1 MKYEKIVKWVL
12 AALFAVGVVFSFYGF
27 VVGFESNG
35 NAPVDNMLYCAY
47 AFALVTI
54 LAVLF
59 GVVVIGGMN
68 NPKSLLKLLIGLVVG
83 GAVIAVAYVLA
94 PGTPAIGYLGEPV
107 SDGTL
112 KLVDTVL
119 NLTYFLFGGALLTL
133 VAGDMSPAVVAGGM
147 KVALITTVGGLIVA
161 VILQIFYNYILSQV
175 ESLTI
180 EMEDASISLM
190 DILVKYKE
198 NK

>member
-27 VVGFESNG
+27 AVGFESNG
-35 NAPVDNMLYCAY
+35 NAPVDNILYCAY
-47 AFALVTI
+47 AFALTTI
-54 LAVLF
+54 LSVLF
-59 GVVVIGGMN
+59 GVVVIGGIN
-68 NPKSLLKLLIGLVVG
+68 NPKSLLKLVLGLVAG
-83 GAVIAVAYVLA
+83 GAIIAVAYVLA

-133 VAGDMSPAVVAGGM
+133 VAGWIIGAIR
-147 KVALITTVGGLIVA
+147 K
-161 VILQIFYNYILSQV
+161 
-175 ESLTI
+175 
-180 EMEDASISLM
+180 
-190 DILVKYKE
+190 
-198 NK
+198 

>member
-27 VVGFESNG
+27 IVGFETNG

-47 AFALVTI
+47 AFALTTI
-54 LAVLF
+54 LAVVF
-59 GVVVIGGMN
+59 GVVVIGGLN
-68 NPKSLLKLLIGLVVG
+68 NPKSLLKLLLGLVVG
-83 GAVIAVAYVLA
+83 GVVIAVAYVLA

-133 VAGDMSPAVVAGGM
+133 VAGWIIGAIR
-147 KVALITTVGGLIVA
+147 K
-161 VILQIFYNYILSQV
+161 
-175 ESLTI
+175 
-180 EMEDASISLM
+180 
-190 DILVKYKE
+190 
-198 NK
+198 